1 MEQQKKLYAT
11 INTKDKT
18 ALLGSWLTE
27 KKTEDLLALDLAAHS
42 SVAEALIIVTATSIR
57 HAQGLADT
65 VLERCR
71 QEKIE
76 FLSMEGYA
84 VGQWILLDLNDVLVH
99 IFQKE
104 NRELYK
110 LDDLWP
116 GAKIIAAQRKEAH

>member
-1 MEQQKKLYAT
+1 MEQQKKLYAP

-27 KKTEDLLALDLAAHS
+27 KKTEDLLALDLASHS

-104 NRELYK
+104 NRDLYK

-116 GAKIIAAQRKEAH
+116 SAKIIVDQRKEAH

>member
-1 MEQQKKLYAT
+1 MEQQKKLYVS
-11 INTKDKT
+11 IDTKDKIT
-18 ALLGSWLTE
+18 ILSSWLTE
-27 KKTEDLLALDLAAHS
+27 KKAEDLLALDLAAHS
-42 SVAEALIIVTATSIR
+42 SVAEALVIVTATSIR

-84 VGQWILLDLNDVLVH
+84 VGQWILLDLNDVLIH

-116 GAKIIAAQRKEAH
+116 DAKTIVDQREETR

>member
-1 MEQQKKLYAT
+1 MEQQKKLYVS
-11 INTKDKT
+11 IDTKDKIT
-18 ALLGSWLTE
+18 ILSSWLTE
-27 KKTEDLLALDLAAHS
+27 KKAEDLLALDLAAHS
-42 SVAEALIIVTATSIR
+42 SVAEALVIVTATSIR

-65 VLERCR
+65 ALERCR

-84 VGQWILLDLNDVLVH
+84 VGQWILLDLNDVLIH

-116 GAKIIAAQRKEAH
+116 DAKTIVDQREETR